1 MILYNT
7 RLQNGLPELIRE
19 KSVESPHQVITC
31 AEHVYQICKEALEL
45 HTRTE
50 EYVYLFAIN
59 TTGTILGCFEV
70 SHGTVSCTVVTPRE
84 ILMKLLLI
92 GAVSFTLAHN
102 HPSGKAEASREDR
115 ILTAQLR
122 EAGRLLGIKLLDHIV
137 IGDSCYYSFREEGIL
152 E

>member
-102 HPSGKAEASREDR
+102 HPSGNLEPSREDICLTKR
-115 ILTAQLR
+115 IR
-122 EAGRLLGIKLLDHIV
+122 KAGRLIGIELLDHIIV
-137 IGDSCYYSFREEGIL
+137 TADGYRKLFDDAA
-152 E
+152 